1 MGPLLSLLLLLLLT
15 LEAALLR
22 MIGTPSAPQWAWR
35 EHSLRDGKRKQ
46 SEEEANKERWEM
58 KPWKCLIS
66 GDCQKL
72 ARKVSD
78 SLTLTAISMESKRA
92 TQKERNQDMLTT
104 LLMEVATATLIF
116 LKKFTA
122 LLRTAC
128 LITACSEETSS
139 LKIASLKMV
148 RSTFQRQTQA
158 GAMSTIMVTCMVTLS
173 AMEEMTLIMQL
184 AMTTTEKLTL
194 LNSMQ
199 LS

>member
-1 MGPLLSLLLLLLLT
+1 MGLLLLLLT

-35 EHSLRDGKRKQ
+35 EHSLIDGKRKQ

-58 KPWKCLIS
+58 KPWLCLIS
-66 GDCQKL
+66 RDCPKL

-78 SLTLTAISMESKRA
+78 SLTLTAISMESKRT

-104 LLMEVATATLIF
+104 LLMEVATATLTF

-128 LITACSEETSS
+128 ST
-139 LKIASLKMV
+139 IASGEEISGFKNARMK
-148 RSTFQRQTQA
+148 REKSSFQKRTQV
-158 GAMSTIMVTCMVTLS
+158 GVMSMIMVTCMPTSKATML
-173 AMEEMTLIMQL
+173 
-184 AMTTTEKLTL
+184 
-194 LNSMQ
+194 
-199 LS
+199 

>member
-66 GDCQKL
+66 GDCPKL

-78 SLTLTAISMESKRA
+78 SLTLTAISMESKR
-92 TQKERNQDMLTT
+92 TKGKEPRYADYTIDGSCDSYTDL
-104 LLMEVATATLIF
+104 
-116 LKKFTA
+116 LKKVHCVDTTA
-122 LLRTAC
+122 
-128 LITACSEETSS
+128 
-139 LKIASLKMV
+139 
-148 RSTFQRQTQA
+148 
-158 GAMSTIMVTCMVTLS
+158 
-173 AMEEMTLIMQL
+173 
-184 AMTTTEKLTL
+184 
-194 LNSMQ
+194 
-199 LS
+199 